1 MCVCVRERER
11 EREREFQQLV
21 YEVSVLDNDGVRS
34 YGSHVDNTVQQE
46 DALSV
51 VGEQESIFIW
61 VQPSNLEEVLET
73 WVEDFC

>member
-1 MCVCVRERER
+1 VRER

-21 YEVSVLDNDGVRS
+21 HEVSVLDNDGVRS

-51 VGEQESIFIW
+51 VGAQESIFIW
-61 VQPSNLEEVLET
+61 VQPSKLEEVLET